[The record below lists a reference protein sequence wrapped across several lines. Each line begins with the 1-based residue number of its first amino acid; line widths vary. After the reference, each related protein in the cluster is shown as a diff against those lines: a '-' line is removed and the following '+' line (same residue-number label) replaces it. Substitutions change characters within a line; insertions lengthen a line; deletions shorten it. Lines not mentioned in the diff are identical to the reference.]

1 MISAILIALGLI
13 MIFFGALG
21 TIVLPDLFTR
31 FHAATKCGVTG
42 SITVLLGLMA
52 RADGADYRIRLLFI
66 ILFILLT
73 APLIP
78 HTLGASYLRE
88 LRDQEGGGNRS

>member
-1 MISAILIALGLI
+1 MISIFLVVLGLV

-21 TIVLPDLFTR
+21 MIMLPDLLTR

-78 HTLGASYLRE
+78 HTLGASYLRD
-88 LRDQEGGGNRS
+88 LREHEGEGGKS